1 MPISRFKVLI
11 WNVTIGQRRVDLRSL
26 RTDPLTLHILGL
38 EVVFV
43 TRLKVGIG
51 LWLEIE

>member
-1 MPISRFKVLI
+1 MPISRFKMLI

-26 RTDPLTLHILGL
+26 RTKPLTLHLLEL

-43 TRLKVGIG
+43 TRLMVGIS
-51 LWLEIE
+51 LWLEIG